1 MTDFMVR
8 FLLCNGFLC
17 AIITILFFMKRV
29 FKNSLSAR
37 TQYHMWF
44 LLFPMLA
51 VPLLPFHTVRFS
63 QITAWMEVLKNSILS
78 NTEITPGLVSN
89 TNLTATSHPDMA
101 GTANWMN
108 DFAVSVTSRTP
119 PVAGWLL
126 FGIWMTGVFIMLFSL
141 ANAARRL
148 HALKTSSLPLQN
160 TNVQRLYGRCLS
172 ETNVTKS
179 IPIYSTA
186 YLNTPMIAG
195 ILRPRIYLPIRL
207 VSDDTSDHGSAMR
220 HVLLH
225 ELQHYKH
232 KDNLVNSLA
241 CIMRTLYW
249 FHPLVRLALNEMQ
262 NDREL
267 ACDASVLELLDED
280 AYKDYGNALI
290 HYASKISQAVSPLTT
305 GLGHDMEQMKR
316 RILHIATYKKP
327 TRRQK
332 TNGRI
337 ALALTAALFLG
348 LAPILSTRAADDTHY
363 EWEMLSNL
371 PKAFS
376 ENTPANIS
384 HADFSAYFGEYEGS
398 FVLYTL
404 TNPEGSLAQSAS
416 DAGYPD
422 GYTLTNPEGS
432 LARSASDAGCP
443 DGYTLTDS
451 EGSLARSAPDV
462 GCPDGHTLTDDT
474 WTVYDLELATTR
486 VAPNSTYK
494 IYDSLFALEEGVI
507 TPEDSFLAWNKT
519 DYPFAEWNADQT
531 LPSAMDSSVNWYF
544 QTLDERLGKSTLR
557 SYLQKIGYGNENVNG
572 DLASYWL
579 ESTLKISPVEQ
590 VELLVSLYRNDF
602 GQISSRQN
610 GLDPNDFDS
619 NDFDPKNFD
628 GRLHFVPKHVQA
640 VKDAICLSASAS
652 GTLYGK
658 TGTGRVDGRN
668 ANGWFVGFVETD
680 DATYFFATY
689 LHAEENG
696 SNHIN
701 IPSWFT
707 ISENEENPA
716 GTLQEA
722 AGSDAA
728 RITLDILKDLGIW
741 E

>member
-17 AIITILFFMKRV
+17 AIIAVLFFMKRV
-29 FKNSLSAR
+29 FKNSLPAR

-51 VPLLPFHTVRFS
+51 VPLLPFHVVRFS
-63 QITAWMEVLKNSILS
+63 QIIAWMEGLKNSILS
-78 NTEITPGLVSN
+78 NIEITPDLVSN
-89 TNLTATSHPDMA
+89 TNLTATSNPDMA
-101 GTANWMN
+101 GTADRMN

-119 PVAGWLL
+119 PVAGWSL
-126 FGIWMTGVFIMLFSL
+126 FGIWMTGIFIMLFLL

-148 HALKTSSLPLQN
+148 HALKSSSLPLQN
-160 TNVQRLYGRCLS
+160 TNVQRLYRHCLS

-186 YLNTPMIAG
+186 YLNSPMIAG
-195 ILRPRIYLPIRL
+195 VLSPRIYLPIRL
-207 VSDDTSDHGSAMR
+207 VSDDTGNHESAMR

-232 KDNLVNSLA
+232 KDNLVNYLA
-241 CIMRTLYW
+241 CIMRALYW

-267 ACDASVLELLDED
+267 ACDTSVLDLLDED
-280 AYKDYGNALI
+280 SYKDYGNALI
-290 HYASKISQAVSPLTT
+290 HYASKMSHAVPPLTT

-337 ALALTAALFLG
+337 VLALTGALFLG

-363 EWEMLSNL
+363 EWEMLSNP

-376 ENTPANIS
+376 ENNPANIS
-384 HADFSAYFGEYEGS
+384 YADFSAYFGEYEGS

-404 TNPEGSLAQSAS
+404 TDSKSPLAQSAS
-416 DAGYPD
+416 DV
-422 GYTLTNPEGS
+422 
-432 LARSASDAGCP
+432 GCP
-443 DGYTLTDS
+443 DGYA
-451 EGSLARSAPDV
+451 LA
-462 GCPDGHTLTDDT
+462 DGT
-474 WTVYDLELATTR
+474 WTVYDLERATTR

-494 IYDSLFALEEGVI
+494 IYDSLFALEEGII
-507 TPEDSFLAWNKT
+507 TPEDSFHAWNKT
-519 DYPFAEWNADQT
+519 NYPFTEWNTDQT
-531 LPSAMDSSVNWYF
+531 LSSAMASSVNWYF
-544 QTLDERLGKSTLR
+544 QTLDERLGKSTLH
-557 SYLQKIGYGNENVNG
+557 SYLQKIGYGNENVTG

-602 GQISSRQN
+602 GQINFRQN
-610 GLDPNDFDS
+610 DLDPNDFD
-619 NDFDPKNFD
+619 DH
-628 GRLHFVPKHVQA
+628 LHFVPEHVQA
-640 VKDAICLSASAS
+640 VKDAIRLSASAS
-652 GTLYGK
+652 GTLHGK
-658 TGTGRVDGRN
+658 TGTGRVDGYN

-680 DATYFFATY
+680 EATYFFATY

-696 SNHIN
+696 SNHTN
-701 IPSWFT
+701 IQSWFT
-707 ISENEENPA
+707 ASENGEAPT

-728 RITLDILKDLGIW
+728 RITLGILKDMGIW
-741 E
+741 KEPLISPDTDTPVSFLPHPGFGCPDTKTRRPPSAAP